1 MTHLTQY
8 IMVTYTD
15 DTSYAIHYGNIHPMT
30 HLTQYIM
37 VTYTDDTSYAIH
49 YGNIHQ

>member
-8 IMVTYTD
+8 IMVTYT
-15 DTSYAIHYGNIHPMT
+15 PMMT

-37 VTYTDDTSYAIH
+37 VTYTNDTSYAIH
-49 YGNIHQ
+49 YGNIHR

>member
-15 DTSYAIHYGNIHPMT
+15 DTSYAIHYGNIH
-30 HLTQYIM
+30 
-37 VTYTDDTSYAIH
+37 TDDTSYVIH
-49 YGNIHQ
+49 YDIHR